1 MIYSY
6 YNYYTINS
14 KINLNFRIKKMK
26 TEEVLKSHIIINAFS
41 KAIIDFDNDLRKL
54 KTERL
59 IDYCLMKDKYVF

>member
-1 MIYSY
+1 
-6 YNYYTINS
+6 
-14 KINLNFRIKKMK
+14 MK
-26 TEEVLKSHIIINAFS
+26 TEEVLKSHIIINTFS